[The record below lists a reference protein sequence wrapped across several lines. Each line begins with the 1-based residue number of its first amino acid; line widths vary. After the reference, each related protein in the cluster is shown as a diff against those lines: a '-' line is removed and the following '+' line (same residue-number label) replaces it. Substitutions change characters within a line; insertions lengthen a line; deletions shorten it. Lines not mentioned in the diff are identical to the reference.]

1 MFGPTQIH
9 LQKMC
14 VFTYR
19 SVCAC
24 ERERQRGR
32 ERKKRSLLGVGM

>member
-19 SVCAC
+19 SVC

-32 ERKKRSLLGVGM
+32 ERKKKSLLGVGM